1 MPGVDGWTFL
11 DMLDEADPESNIS
24 VFLHSSSDNESDKD
38 RAKSFGRVC
47 NYITKP
53 LDPLKISVFEGI
65 TSKISRLRRFYNG
78 GVLILSCLQM
88 DIFKAVSVW
97 NSLCFQSLYR

>member
-53 LDPLKISVFEGI
+53 LDPLKISVFYSNLVEI
-65 TSKISRLRRFYNG
+65 AQK
-78 GVLILSCLQM
+78 M
-88 DIFKAVSVW
+88 
-97 NSLCFQSLYR
+97 

>member
-53 LDPLKISVFEGI
+53 LDPLKISVFGSLG
-65 TSKISRLRRFYNG
+65 T
-78 GVLILSCLQM
+78 LQM
-88 DIFKAVSVW
+88 LRQQCVFNI
-97 NSLCFQSLYR
+97 LET